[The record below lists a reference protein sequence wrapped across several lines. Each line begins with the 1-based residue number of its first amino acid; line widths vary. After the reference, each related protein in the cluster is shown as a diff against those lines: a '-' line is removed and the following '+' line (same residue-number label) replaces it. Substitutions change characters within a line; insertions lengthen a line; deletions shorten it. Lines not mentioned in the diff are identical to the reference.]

1 MNKAKFHIPLLYRKW
16 DDCKIVKIKLPFKK
30 NSSLKNDYDNL
41 NIKKNQDVSAKFL
54 WTFSHTVTKVLV
66 ELDKGKRC
74 LFVSLGSCRPSVVI
88 NFAHFNLPLQI
99 YFRQQMEPNLARMV
113 LRKMRFSLVQMKDT

>member
-66 ELDKGKRC
+66 ELDKAKGAY
-74 LFVSLGSCRPSVVI
+74 LYHLAPVV
-88 NFAHFNLPLQI
+88 LPL
-99 YFRQQMEPNLARMV
+99 
-113 LRKMRFSLVQMKDT
+113 SLTLHILIFLCKSTSDNKWNQTWQGWSLER